1 MTGLE
6 KWEEEEK
13 KRIECKLKQGVV
25 RIATDI
31 YVKMYKCAYCKY
43 YDEKS
48 KTCLKDKDLGKD
60 LDAFV
65 CLEGIKE
72 YLESEV

>member
-13 KRIECKLKQGVV
+13 RRMECKLKQGVV
-25 RIATDI
+25 RIAADI
-31 YVKMYKCAYCKY
+31 YIKMYKCAYCKY
-43 YDEKS
+43 YDKKS
-48 KTCLKDKDLGKD
+48 KTCLKDKDLDKD
-60 LDAFV
+60 LEASV
-65 CLEGIKE
+65 CIEGITG

>member
-13 KRIECKLKQGVV
+13 KRLEHKLKQGTT
-25 RIATDI
+25 RIATEI
-31 YVKMYKCAYCKY
+31 YIKMYKCAYCKY
-43 YDEKS
+43 YKDKM
-48 KTCLKDKDLGKD
+48 CLKGSKDIE
-60 LDAFV
+60 ASV
-65 CLEGIKE
+65 CLEGITE